1 LAQMTCI
8 YMLMKIIYDLLI
20 IINLK
25 ITEQRNLLN
34 NIQ

>member
-1 LAQMTCI
+1 MTCI
-8 YMLMKIIYDLLI
+8 YILMKIIYDLFI

>member
-1 LAQMTCI
+1 MTCI
-8 YMLMKIIYDLLI
+8 YMLMKIIYDLFI

>member
-1 LAQMTCI
+1 MTCI
-8 YMLMKIIYDLLI
+8 YMLMKIIYDLLF

>member
-1 LAQMTCI
+1 MTCI
-8 YMLMKIIYDLLI
+8 YILMKIIYDLLF

-25 ITEQRNLLN
+25 IIEQRNLLN

>member
-1 LAQMTCI
+1 MTCI
-8 YMLMKIIYDLLI
+8 YMLMKIIYDLFF

>member
-1 LAQMTCI
+1 
-8 YMLMKIIYDLLI
+8 MKIIYDLFF

>member
-1 LAQMTCI
+1 MTCI
-8 YMLMKIIYDLLI
+8 YILMKIIYDLLF